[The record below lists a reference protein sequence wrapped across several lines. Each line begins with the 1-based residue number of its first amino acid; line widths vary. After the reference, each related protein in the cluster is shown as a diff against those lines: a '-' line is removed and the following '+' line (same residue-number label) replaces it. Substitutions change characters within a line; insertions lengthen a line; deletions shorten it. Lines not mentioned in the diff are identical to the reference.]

1 MTPADVSVVIPTFNE
16 AGSISRCI
24 ASARAAG
31 AKQIIVADG
40 GSTDS
45 TVDIAK
51 KAGASGIVQSDLGR
65 GIQLNRGAAEATGEV
80 ILFLHADNWIG
91 PHCLSQLCQQS
102 KTTWGA
108 YRQRIES
115 SRRIYRS
122 IEAGNAMRVRWLGMA
137 FGDQAVYVRRDLF
150 QEQNGFNEV
159 PLMEDF
165 EFSQRMRRL
174 AKPVLLDGPV
184 QISARRWQQNGVLRQ
199 TLRNW
204 TIQVAYRFGVSPKSL
219 AEFYRR
225 QRFGK

>member
-16 AGSISRCI
+16 AGSIARCI
-24 ASARAAG
+24 ESARAAG
-31 AKQIIVADG
+31 ATQIIVADG

-45 TVDIAK
+45 TVDVAK
-51 KAGASGIVQSDLGR
+51 EAGASEIVQSDLGR
-65 GIQLNRGAAEATGEV
+65 GIQLNRGAAEASGEV

-102 KTTWGA
+102 TTTWGA

-122 IEAGNAMRVRWLGMA
+122 IEAGNAMRVRLLGMP

-150 QEQNGFNEV
+150 QAQNGFNEV

-184 QISARRWQQNGVLRQ
+184 RISARRWQQNGVLRQ

-204 TIQVAYRFGVSPKSL
+204 TIQVAYRFGVSPESL
-219 AEFYRR
+219 AELYRR
-225 QRFGK
+225 QR